1 MGEKLTPSET
11 TQFLV
16 PIVDIRNDEMQW
28 TAQPHTLADWF
39 GITINDGVAA
49 DIASVSALPFRA
61 YALIWNDWFR
71 DQDMV
76 EKATVPTG
84 DGPDSLLTSYGLGG
98 IIYGLPRFKQHDYFT
113 TARPWPQKPIN
124 YVGGI
129 LGNMDGPTMPGGRMT
144 FPQGGAPVTGLG
156 LAAGQLTSAGP
167 AATEQTGGRTEDW
180 SGAED
185 AYNSSTNNF
194 YMRADGTD
202 GFPNVRVLIND
213 IRTANMVQLLMERNA
228 RGGTRYAEIVRS
240 HFGVVSPDARLQR
253 PEYLGGG
260 RTNITVHPV
269 AQTSATEAGT
279 VLGELAGI
287 GTAIAT
293 GHGFS
298 SSFTEHGFIIG
309 LVSVRADLT
318 YQNGINR
325 MWFRR
330 TMFDFYWPALAN
342 LGEQAILNQEL
353 YNGPLSAT
361 NKAIFG
367 YQERWA
373 EYKYKPNRISGVF
386 RSSYA
391 TPIDFWHLAQDFSA
405 PPLLSTAFMISD
417 PPVDRVLQV
426 NTTGSAQFLF
436 DSFFD
441 VRMVRPIPMF
451 SIPGLGPRM

>member
-1 MGEKLTPSET
+1 ML
-11 TQFLV
+11 
-16 PIVDIRNDEMQW
+16 R
-28 TAQPHTLADWF
+28 
-39 GITINDGVAA
+39 
-49 DIASVSALPFRA
+49 
-61 YALIWNDWFR
+61 
-71 DQDMV
+71 
-76 EKATVPTG
+76 
-84 DGPDSLLTSYGLGG
+84 LL
-98 IIYGLPRFKQHDYFT
+98 
-113 TARPWPQKPIN
+113 
-124 YVGGI
+124 
-129 LGNMDGPTMPGGRMT
+129 
-144 FPQGGAPVTGLG
+144 GA
-156 LAAGQLTSAGP
+156 TSAWL
-167 AATEQTGGRTEDW
+167 ALTLVC
-180 SGAED
+180 S
-185 AYNSSTNNF
+185 
-194 YMRADGTD
+194 
-202 GFPNVRVLIND
+202 VLNIW
-213 IRTANMVQLLMERNA
+213 
-228 RGGTRYAEIVRS
+228 
-240 HFGVVSPDARLQR
+240 
-253 PEYLGGG
+253 GGG

-391 TPIDFWHLAQDFSA
+391 TPIDFWHLAQNFSA